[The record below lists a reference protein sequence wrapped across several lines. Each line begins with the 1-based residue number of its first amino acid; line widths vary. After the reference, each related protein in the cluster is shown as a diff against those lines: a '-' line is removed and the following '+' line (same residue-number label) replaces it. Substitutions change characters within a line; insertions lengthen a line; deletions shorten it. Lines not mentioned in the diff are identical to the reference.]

1 MQLTVIIYFE
11 IQVFWVNTDEYFQ
24 ILLHLSHRCLQDY
37 ISLQKLI
44 SPVLS
49 NGEIHYSKGN
59 WISEQSKIFTTLL
72 ICFNSEFQLMI
83 KRQRYFCSSS
93 SIPHITLWWIY
104 QLSFVVLN
112 WLKKFSWF
120 FLGAPVFRCIRDLI
134 ILQLFNLA
142 KGLCHYRQEGSATGK
157 MTNDCGVTSCWLLI
171 VKSLRKAFLSY
182 VNNGK
187 NIFH

>member
-112 WLKKFSWF
+112 WLKKVFLVFFGSTSFQMHQGSDHTPIVQPGKRIVPLQTGRFSHRQDDKLLW
-120 FLGAPVFRCIRDLI
+120 CH
-134 ILQLFNLA
+134 ILLVA
-142 KGLCHYRQEGSATGK
+142 DS
-157 MTNDCGVTSCWLLI
+157 
-171 VKSLRKAFLSY
+171 
-182 VNNGK
+182 
-187 NIFH
+187 